1 MIEAHLQNIQPRT
14 QAVLERFLS
23 ILDLY
28 INSQTFGDKVAL
40 KCSPLPTPCK
50 LSMSDHDIHV
60 MQAFRGQLQRVGIT
74 FEDAS
79 SSGAQSSVRIK
90 TVPSVFLA
98 REVSDDG
105 EVLRNEIKNCIEVY
119 SCQAKAIFV
128 NYVGSFLMTLPG
140 DP

>member
-1 MIEAHLQNIQPRT
+1 MVKRINRNIL
-14 QAVLERFLS
+14 AKSLKIS

-28 INSQTFGDKVAL
+28 IDPRGFGDKMAL
-40 KCSPLPTPCK
+40 KCSPLSIPCK
-50 LSMSDHDIHV
+50 LSMSDHDIHL

-98 REVSDDG
+98 RELTDDG

-119 SCQAKAIFV
+119 TQELTRKVSETRNKYYLR
-128 NYVGSFLMTLPG
+128 NLLYHM
-140 DP
+140 